1 MCHNDIDDIKDFS
14 NLSLL
19 YQDEPEENKSLSN
32 EIFNNSLLN
41 KPSDSSD
48 SVIKEKIYFYPQKPK
63 KEKIFHIEKIEN
75 KINKAKQNLNLKY
88 IETNKVIP
96 SLNQKLDINTDETK
110 EISNINCDEKNSGN
124 NKFIGKKRVNILTD
138 ENNRIGDEREDNCRY
153 KIGRNFFNA
162 FLIFEIINP
171 LIKQNGSKLN
181 FERFPQIFIR
191 KASNKKNKRYLD
203 KNLEDLLTKEELYE
217 EEDKKEGGNFMRNCN
232 ALAKL
237 KNNDDNNN
245 ILEKSGLNEYLGKNY
260 SKLYKEYLKS
270 ETHEKMIMKLEEK
283 GQKPEEFKKFS
294 EFEKFIGFSKN

>member
-19 YQDEPEENKSLSN
+19 YQDESEDNKTLSN

-75 KINKAKQNLNLKY
+75 KINKAKQNLSLKH
-88 IETNKVIP
+88 IEINKVIP
-96 SLNQKLDINTDETK
+96 SLNQKVDLITDETK
-110 EISNINCDEKNSGN
+110 EISNINCGEKNSGN

-138 ENNRIGDEREDNCRY
+138 ENNRIGDEREDNCRC

-171 LIKQNGSKLN
+171 LIKQNGSNLY
-181 FERFPQIFIR
+181 FEKFPQKFVR
-191 KASNKKNKRYLD
+191 KASNKKNNRYLG

-217 EEDKKEGGNFMRNCN
+217 EEEKKKGGNFMHNCN
-232 ALAKL
+232 ALAQL

-245 ILEKSGLNEYLGKNY
+245 IFGLNEYLGKNY
-260 SKLYKEYLKS
+260 RELYEEYLKS
-270 ETHEKMIMKLEEK
+270 ETYEKKITDEK
-283 GQKPEEFKKFS
+283 GQKLEEFKKFS
-294 EFEKFIGFSKN
+294 EIEKFIGFYKN

>member
-19 YQDEPEENKSLSN
+19 YQDESEDNKTLSN

-75 KINKAKQNLNLKY
+75 KINKAKQNLSLKH
-88 IETNKVIP
+88 IEINKVIP
-96 SLNQKLDINTDETK
+96 SLNQKFDIITDETK
-110 EISNINCDEKNSGN
+110 EISNINCGEKNSGN

-138 ENNRIGDEREDNCRY
+138 ENNRIGKEREDNCRY

-171 LIKQNGSKLN
+171 LIKQNGSKLY
-181 FERFPQIFIR
+181 FEKFPQKFVR
-191 KASNKKNKRYLD
+191 KATNKKNDRYLG

-217 EEDKKEGGNFMRNCN
+217 EEEKKKGGNFMHNCN
-232 ALAKL
+232 ALAQL

-245 ILEKSGLNEYLGKNY
+245 ILEKSGLNEYLGKKY
-260 SKLYKEYLKS
+260 FELYKEYLKS
-270 ETHEKMIMKLEEK
+270 ETHEKKIIEEK
-283 GQKPEEFKKFS
+283 GQKLEEFKKFS
-294 EFEKFIGFSKN
+294 EFEKFIGFYKN